1 MKHSITPV
9 PIEDEFKRKATG
21 LIIVLGSLLAMLVVG
36 LLNMQIFLA
45 DYYEGLSRNN
55 RMRFMYIK
63 APRGRILDRQGV
75 VLADNRPSYNIMVIP
90 EDIADVRTIAQRV
103 AGLLDKEAREIED
116 KIKGALSRPYD
127 PIYIA
132 KDMSF
137 EQLARVEMDS
147 FNLPGIS
154 IDAESERDY
163 LFKDLLSHTLG
174 FVGEISAKELKA
186 RDTEGYIPGDVIGKA
201 GVEAVC
207 ENTLRGRKGSIAFEV
222 DALGRKIKVL
232 DELPPIKGGE
242 IKLTIDSR
250 LQSIAKAALGDKTG
264 AVVAMVPATGEVLA
278 MASSPSFD
286 PSIFLSPLTPAMW
299 KELIGNPMNPLENR
313 ALRGQYAPG
322 SIFKVIVS
330 LAGITEGVIRPEDRV
345 FCSGYFNFG
354 RRTFR
359 CWKKTGHGSVDFVRG
374 LGESCDVYF
383 YNMGLTLGIDLIARY
398 ATDLGLGRTSGIE
411 LNDAAGIMPS
421 QAWKRKRFKGAAG
434 KWYPGET
441 INTAIGQGYIM
452 VTPIQVAK
460 AMSAVV
466 NGGKV
471 MVPRVLVSTPSRIE
485 KEIAISQENLS
496 DIKTALKYV
505 VQGDSG
511 TARVLKDPM
520 FSIGG
525 KTGTAQVARLL
536 TSKLP
541 DESDIPYHLRDHAW
555 FFGFSPVENP
565 EIVVVAVAEHGGH
578 GGSVAAPMAGEVI
591 KGYYFLKGYANEQ
604 LF

>member
-1 MKHSITPV
+1 MKHSITPI

-21 LIIVLGSLLAMLVVG
+21 LIVVLGSLLALLVIG
-36 LLNMQIFLA
+36 LLNMQIFLG
-45 DYYEGLSRNN
+45 DYYEELSRNN

-63 APRGRILDRQGV
+63 APRGRIVDRQGV

-90 EDIADVRTIAQRV
+90 EDIADVRTIARRV
-103 AGLLDKEAREIED
+103 AGLLDKDAREIED

-174 FVGEISAKELKA
+174 FVGEISAKQLKS
-186 RDTEGYIPGDVIGKA
+186 RDGSGYIQGDVIGKT

-207 ENTLRGRKGSIAFEV
+207 EETLRGRKGDIAFEV

-232 DELPPIKGGE
+232 EERPPIKGRE
-242 IKLTIDSR
+242 VKLTIDSR
-250 LQSIAKAALGDKTG
+250 LQSIAKAALGDKPG
-264 AVVAMVPATGEVLA
+264 AIVAMVPATGEVLA

-286 PSIFLSPLTPAMW
+286 PGIFLTPLTPAMW
-299 KELIGNPMNPLENR
+299 KEIVGNPMHPLENR

-322 SIFKVIVS
+322 SIFKVIVG
-330 LAGITEGVIRPEDRV
+330 LAGLTEGVIGPHDRV
-345 FCSGYFNFG
+345 FCSGYYNLG
-354 RRTFR
+354 SRTFR
-359 CWKKTGHGSVDFVRG
+359 CWKRTGHGYVDFIRG

-383 YNMGLTLGIDLIARY
+383 YTLGRMLGIDLIARY
-398 ATDLGLGRTSGIE
+398 ATDLGLGRTTGIE

-421 QAWKRKRFKGAAG
+421 QAWKRKRFKGGAG

-441 INTAIGQGYIM
+441 INTAIGQGYTM

-471 MVPRVLVSTPSRIE
+471 MVPHVLASTPPKVE
-485 KEIAISQENLS
+485 KEIAVSQETLS
-496 DIKTALKYV
+496 DIKAAMKYV

-555 FFGFSPVENP
+555 FFGFSPVETP

-578 GGSVAAPMAGEVI
+578 GGSVAAPMVGEVI
-591 KGYYFLKGYANEQ
+591 KGYYFLKGYKGEQ

>member
-1 MKHSITPV
+1 MKNSITPL
-9 PIEDEFKRKATG
+9 PIEDEFRRKATG
-21 LIIVLGSLLAMLVVG
+21 LIIALGALLAVLVVG
-36 LLNMQIFLA
+36 LLNMQIFLG

-63 APRGRILDRQGV
+63 APRGRIVDRQGV
-75 VLADNRPSYNIMVIP
+75 VLADNRPSYNITVIP
-90 EDIADVRTIAQRV
+90 EDIADVKSIASRV
-103 AGLLDKEAREIED
+103 AELLGKDAQEIET

-163 LFKDLLSHTLG
+163 LYKDLLSHTLG
-174 FVGEISAKELKA
+174 FVGEISAKELKSKA
-186 RDTEGYIPGDVIGKA
+186 KSGYMQRDEIGKT

-207 ENTLRGRKGSIAFEV
+207 EEILRGKKGNIAFEV

-232 DELPPIKGGE
+232 EERPPVKGGE
-242 IKLTIDSR
+242 VKLTVDSR
-250 LQSIAKAALGDKTG
+250 LQSIARAALGDKPG
-264 AVVAMVPATGEVLA
+264 AIVAMVPATGEVLA
-278 MASSPSFD
+278 MASSPTFD
-286 PSIFLSPLTPAMW
+286 PAIFLTPLTPEMW
-299 KELIGNPMNPLENR
+299 KEIMGNPLHPLENR

-330 LAGITEGVIRPEDRV
+330 LAGLSEGVIAPQDRV
-345 FCSGYFNFG
+345 FCSGYYNLG
-354 RRTFR
+354 SHTFR
-359 CWKKTGHGSVDFVRG
+359 CWRKAGHGSVDFIRG

-383 YNMGLTLGIDLIARY
+383 YTLGRSLGIDQIARY
-398 ATDLGLGRTSGIE
+398 ATDLGLGRTTGIE
-411 LNDAAGIMPS
+411 LNESSGIMPS
-421 QAWKRKRFKGAAG
+421 QAWKRKRFKGGAG
-434 KWYPGET
+434 KWFPGDT
-441 INTAIGQGYIM
+441 LNTSIGQGYIM

-471 MVPRVLVSTPSRIE
+471 MVPHVLTSTPPVME
-485 KEIAISQENLS
+485 KDLAISPKTLS
-496 DIKTALKYV
+496 DIKTALRYV

-541 DESDIPYHLRDHAW
+541 DESDIPYHMRDHAW
-555 FFGFSPVENP
+555 FFGFSPVETP

-578 GGSVAAPMAGEVI
+578 GGAVAAPMVGEVI
-591 KGYYFLKGYANEQ
+591 KGYYFLKGYKDEQ
-604 LF
+604 LL